1 MSSSLKNQRL
11 KTVEMITSINKDLRA
26 KGHKLTLEILKEGI
40 WMRGTFP
47 FKNGI
52 KKRTYISTGLKAD
65 PKSAPLAEIRS
76 IALLTAIKETGSV
89 PDPLPWENKKV
100 DKSGYPKILVKDA
113 ILQLKED
120 FFGVDTKNPI
130 SRNNTWKTM
139 EYGLLKLNPDAYLT
153 TDYLASMIIE
163 GSKNPEGSTMD
174 NTKKKLKQY
183 YKRLGNLAGLPDIKN
198 LDKIEV
204 VYETAPRVTTDL
216 GDLLELT
223 EEAINHPRYGWL
235 TCCMIIY
242 GCRPSET
249 LSLIPKENG
258 SAKVLTIK
266 KKKGLPTWRTTMA
279 LPHDYPKKLNLFE
292 INRPLS
298 FNKPEDFDPV
308 ASKKITDQWGRW
320 IKKLRPEL
328 TLYDLRHSWA
338 RRSIIEGVPSGLAS
352 RCLGHSITIFE
363 KTYLETTDEKDI
375 DDYINRKN

>member
-1 MSSSLKNQRL
+1 
-11 KTVEMITSINKDLRA
+11 MISSINNDLRS
-26 KGHKLTLEILKEGI
+26 KGHRVTLEIKRNSI
-40 WMRGTFP
+40 WIRGTFP
-47 FKNGI
+47 LANGT
-52 KKRTYISTGLKAD
+52 KKRKYVSTGLTAD

-76 IALLTAIKETGSV
+76 IALLTAIKETGSL
-89 PDPLPWENKKV
+89 PDPLPWENKKL
-100 DKSGYPKILVKDA
+100 DKTGYPKIKVKDA
-113 ILQLKED
+113 ILLLKED
-120 FFGVDTKNPI
+120 FFSVNTKNPI
-130 SRNNTWKTM
+130 SRNNTWNTM
-139 EYGLLKLNPDAYLT
+139 RYGLEKLDPDAYLT
-153 TDYLASMIIE
+153 TDYLAAAIIE
-163 GSKNPEGSTMD
+163 KSKDPETGIIMD
-174 NTKKKLKQY
+174 NTKLKLKRY

-298 FNKPEDFDPV
+298 FKKPEDFDPV

-352 RCLGHSITIFE
+352 RCLGHSITVFE
-363 KTYLETTDEKDI
+363 KTYLETTGEKDI
-375 DDYINRKN
+375 TDFINRRN